1 MCVGLG
7 GYSLAMHV
15 GNAGHTRLNVYAPE
29 AMIKTIT
36 PSLDEPVSGGVWLA
50 RDRGNGPKTRPGAKP
65 SEEGRCSPQTNEP
78 PQGNPTLQDGEE
90 VRNLYGI

>member
-1 MCVGLG
+1 MMLFVMCVGLG

-36 PSLDEPVSGGVWLA
+36 PSLDEPVSGGLA
-50 RDRGNGPKTRPGAKP
+50 G
-65 SEEGRCSPQTNEP
+65 
-78 PQGNPTLQDGEE
+78 
-90 VRNLYGI
+90 